1 MSASYFPPIISSI
14 YLEELAGQATDAKD
28 SALVALNA
36 AEAARDT
43 ALNYRNEAQ
52 TYYTQVQQ
60 IQEGDYVTNLSLE
73 ERLSVINF
81 ADLQGI
87 PATFA
92 PSAHGHSWSEIAN
105 KPTMYPPTAHGHTWN
120 EITGKPTEFEPLP
133 HVHTW
138 QQIAQKPG
146 TFPPETHFHSWSEIE
161 NKPSVFNPAAHTH
174 SWGDISGKPT
184 KFEPAAHTHTW
195 DLIENKPLTFP
206 PQSHH
211 HHWSQVTS
219 KPEQATRWPHF
230 SEVTNKPEQA
240 TRWPTFSEVTGK
252 PEQAT
257 RWPTYSEIS
266 DKPALG
272 TAASHNVTSD
282 YLGGVA
288 GQLFKKG
295 DLLMGV
301 EDALQGIDAPDLN
314 ALHTGGTHYVFGPIN
329 GATSVTS
336 FVRVL
341 PGKTPGRTV
350 QFQIPVNGNEIYWRS
365 QSNHTW
371 SAWRSFYHG
380 GNFNPR
386 EFNAQPGGVMAE
398 GVNASS
404 GIAVFYLNPQMQSR
418 PGSVS
423 VSGTYRIRTPISNTI
438 IAEGVTPAFN
448 TSNSTGSKIVLTCN
462 VAGLA
467 AQGGTQKLELV
478 AETQCK
484 ITANS

>member
-43 ALNYRNEAQ
+43 ALEYRNDAQ

-105 KPTMYPPTAHGHTWN
+105 KPTMYPPTAHGHAWN

-230 SEVTNKPEQA
+230 SEVTNKPVQA
-240 TRWPTFSEVTGK
+240 TRWPTFSEVT
-252 PEQAT
+252 
-257 RWPTYSEIS
+257 
-266 DKPALG
+266 DKPDFG
-272 TAASHNVTSD
+272 TASLRSVGVLAGNIMEVEGNSG
-282 YLGGVA
+282 LGGLGYGGRAPSRDFDASPLGEGEKSGFYYRTNGLFNVNMPCIVVEGARSFSVGARLGELYFVTQGDGGVTDGKIQRAYHDKNVVGVVSQLSGTVTGAIIERGSNANGEYVKFADGTMMCTHTLSTSA
-288 GQLFKKG
+288 GGEVVWVYPAVFKKI
-295 DLLMGV
+295 
-301 EDALQGIDAPDLN
+301 AALN
-314 ALHTGGTHYVFGPIN
+314 AMPLNTHNF
-329 GATSVTS
+329 
-336 FVRVL
+336 
-341 PGKTPGRTV
+341 
-350 QFQIPVNGNEIYWRS
+350 S
-365 QSNHTW
+365 QSPRFRGVD
-371 SAWRSFYHG
+371 SAS
-380 GNFNPR
+380 
-386 EFNAQPGGVMAE
+386 AE
-398 GVNASS
+398 LSIFKSDNTR
-404 GIAVFYLNPQMQSR
+404 IAA
-418 PGSVS
+418 
-423 VSGTYRIRTPISNTI
+423 PI
-438 IAEGVTPAFN
+438 VQ
-448 TSNSTGSKIVLTCN
+448 L
-462 VAGLA
+462 LA
-467 AQGGTQKLELV
+467 VGRWY
-478 AETQCK
+478 
-484 ITANS
+484 